1 MRLEGIHHVTAITAD
16 APGNVDFYAR
26 LLGLRLVK
34 KTVNQDDP
42 TVYHLFY
49 ADERGDPGSDITFFE
64 YPGARQ
70 GRAGAGMVH
79 TVRWRVASGDAVDF
93 WEKRLENHVLSR
105 EGDRLTFVDPEGLR
119 HELGVIETTDD
130 PLIAEVP
137 DDPLIADH
145 PEIPRELALQGF
157 EGVRA
162 YERAAEAGTA
172 PFLEQLGFEH
182 DGRRFE
188 TRGETRGGWI
198 QYESAPE
205 AHGIPGAGTV
215 HHVAWASTM
224 EDEEAWQKRVAEAGA
239 RPTPVIDRFW
249 FLSIYFREP
258 NGVLFEI
265 ATLGPGFAAD
275 EDPEHLGEKLVLPP
289 AFEHMRSEVEPIL
302 TPLPLLRTGHTPA
315 AR

>member
-1 MRLEGIHHVTAITAD
+1 
-16 APGNVDFYAR
+16 
-26 LLGLRLVK
+26 
-34 KTVNQDDP
+34 
-42 TVYHLFY
+42 
-49 ADERGDPGSDITFFE
+49 
-64 YPGARQ
+64 
-70 GRAGAGMVH
+70 
-79 TVRWRVASGDAVDF
+79 
-93 WEKRLENHVLSR
+93 
-105 EGDRLTFVDPEGLR
+105 PEGLR
-119 HELGVIETTDD
+119 HELVV
-130 PLIAEVP
+130 AEVP

-145 PEIPRELALQGF
+145 PEIPRELALRGF

-162 YERAAEAGTA
+162 YERDAEAGTA
-172 PFLEQLGFEH
+172 SFLGQLGFEQ

-302 TPLPLLRTGHTPA
+302 TPRPSPRDAWT
-315 AR
+315 RS